1 MHERIKRQ
9 AAAAKKL
16 EADVLKLDAKL
27 KEVGEKM
34 QRQLK
39 KYATM
44 YAKNLVSTDKIGAGV
59 K

>member
-1 MHERIKRQ
+1 MQ
-9 AAAAKKL
+9 AATAKKL

-44 YAKNLVSTDKIGAGV
+44 YAKNLVSMRRRISGADWC
-59 K
+59 